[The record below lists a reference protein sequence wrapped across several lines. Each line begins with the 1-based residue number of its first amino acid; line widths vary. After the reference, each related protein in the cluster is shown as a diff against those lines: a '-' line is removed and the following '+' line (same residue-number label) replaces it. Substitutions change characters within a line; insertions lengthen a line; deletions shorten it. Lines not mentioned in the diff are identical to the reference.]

1 MCPHPLLLLFIVT
14 TRLPPFI
21 LFTMVSSMNG
31 LNTSRSIVILFVIIL
46 SVVLSSWSQSPLK
59 INLYI
64 SSRSH
69 ILMDTFVLGWQPWV
83 GITSTLSF
91 FFWGGGGGLLSCIKI
106 CGLWAHLV
114 YLYST
119 LICIAHSCIFYY
131 LRNTIQSFS
140 ISYNIYIY
148 IYILIGKV

>member
-1 MCPHPLLLLFIVT
+1 MSTSSATPLYCDNQIAAIHIVHNGVFHEWTKHIEIDCHFIRYYLVCGALKLISVSFKDQLIYIFTKSHP
-14 TRLPPFI
+14 
-21 LFTMVSSMNG
+21 NG
-31 LNTSRSIVILFVIIL
+31 HLRTWL
-46 SVVLSSWSQSPLK
+46 
-59 INLYI
+59 
-64 SSRSH
+64 
-69 ILMDTFVLGWQPWV
+69 T
-83 GITSTLSF
+83 TLSWYHIHLEF

-148 IYILIGKV
+148 IY